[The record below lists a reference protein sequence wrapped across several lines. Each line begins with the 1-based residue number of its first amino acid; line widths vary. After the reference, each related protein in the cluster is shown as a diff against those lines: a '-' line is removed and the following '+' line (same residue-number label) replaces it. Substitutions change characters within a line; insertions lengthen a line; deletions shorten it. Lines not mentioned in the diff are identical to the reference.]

1 MEGFLH
7 PAYPQRFLQRHI
19 PAQARLGQ
27 PPPRSLVAQ
36 KHGAAMGPSFH
47 DGMAKILMRRR
58 HQQRMRPTPNLPK
71 FMGRNGTHMDDVQ
84 SGLGQGQ
91 EVLQVHLVF
100 CRPHELHPQVLAFQ
114 VDVLQGFE
122 REVEVFDGVDS
133 TEGQPIHGLP
143 KTQGHAL

>member
-1 MEGFLH
+1 
-7 PAYPQRFLQRHI
+7 
-19 PAQARLGQ
+19 
-27 PPPRSLVAQ
+27 
-36 KHGAAMGPSFH
+36 MGPSFH

-122 REVEVFDGVDS
+122 REVEVLDGVDS

-143 KTQGHAL
+143 KTEGQAL